1 MFKALYDLV
10 EHDLPC
16 GLKLSKFN
24 TIMMFFLEVYL
35 NLHFDD
41 IAFRFNVNK
50 EMLALTNLCPS
61 VVLKKLVIRNVY

>member
-1 MFKALYDLV
+1 MFKALYDLI

-16 GLKLSKFN
+16 GPNRNLIFYV
-24 TIMMFFLEVYL
+24 FFLKVRL

-50 EMLALTNLCPS
+50 GTLALTNLCPS
-61 VVLKKLVIRNVY
+61 VVPQN